1 MVMLCA
7 RADSLREKE
16 ATMNTL
22 HPTFRWL
29 ERGHGDPVVL
39 LHGLMGTME
48 HWDGTLEALAP
59 TWRAMAPEIP
69 ILDGARA
76 EASVEGL
83 THYVGAFMEAVDLS
97 PAVVGGNSLG
107 GHLALELALRYP
119 ARVSG
124 LILTGSSG
132 LLERGFTRG
141 VPHVPT
147 AAFVRARMEEIFYDA
162 TLVTPSWVESVRR
175 VLTTRVSARRVL
187 HVARSAKRSN
197 LEARLGEIRV
207 PTLLVWGKDD
217 RITPP
222 EIAERFRALLPD
234 AQLEL
239 IANCGHAP
247 MLEQPLIFNALV
259 EDWLDETHARRR
271 AAVGGASR

>member
-1 MVMLCA
+1 VTTA
-7 RADSLREKE
+7 Q
-16 ATMNTL
+16 
-22 HPTFRWL
+22 PIYRWF
-29 ERGHGDPVVL
+29 ERGEGEPVVL
-39 LHGLMGTME
+39 LHGLMGRTD
-48 HWDGTLEALAP
+48 HWEATLEALAP
-59 TWRAMAPEIP
+59 CCRALAPEVP
-69 ILDGARA
+69 ILDAARA
-76 EASVEGL
+76 EPSIEGL
-83 THYVGAFMEAVDLS
+83 AHYVGAFLESLELG

-132 LLERGFTRG
+132 LFERGFTRG

-147 AAFVRARMEEIFYDA
+147 TEFIREKMEEIFYDV

-175 VLTTRVSARRVL
+175 ILTTRALALRVL

-197 LEARLGEIRV
+197 LETRLGEIQV

-222 EIAERFRALLPD
+222 EVAERFRALLP
-234 AQLEL
+234 AAEL
-239 IANCGHAP
+239 VFIANCGHAP
-247 MLEQPLIFNALV
+247 MLEQPATFNALV
-259 EDWLDETHARRR
+259 EDWLHETRAQRR
-271 AAVGGASR
+271 AVVVGG

>member
-1 MVMLCA
+1 
-7 RADSLREKE
+7 
-16 ATMNTL
+16 MNTL
-22 HPTFRWL
+22 HPTFRWF
-29 ERGHGDPVVL
+29 ERGHGEPVVL
-39 LHGLMGTME
+39 LHGLMGTMD
-48 HWDGTLEALAP
+48 HWDSTLEALAP
-59 TWRAMAPEIP
+59 MCRAMAPEVP
-69 ILDGARA
+69 ILDEARA

-83 THYVGAFMEAVDLS
+83 THHIGALMDALDLP

-132 LLERGFTRG
+132 LFERSFTRG

-147 AAFVRARMEEIFYDA
+147 AAFVREKMEEVFYDV
-162 TLVTPSWVESVRR
+162 TLVTTSWVESVRR
-175 VLTTRVSARRVL
+175 TLTTRASALRVL

-197 LEARLGEIRV
+197 LEARLAEIRV

-222 EIAERFRALLPD
+222 EVAERFRALLPD

-259 EDWLDETHARRR
+259 EDWLDETRARRR
-271 AAVGGASR
+271 AHVAGVPR